1 MDFMKKEKPVIVQ
14 EFVPGKQITLC
25 HIIANPGEV
34 LYTKLGLDPQTDY
47 SKSAIGVLTVIP
59 YESAVIAADIS
70 MKSSGADI
78 GFVDRFTGTLIITGS
93 VSSVEAAFT
102 SVREYFVN
110 KLHYECCEVTKT

>member
-1 MDFMKKEKPVIVQ
+1 MELQDKMKIIQ
-14 EFVPGKQITLC
+14 EFVPGKQVTLC

-34 LYTKLGLDPQTDY
+34 LYTKLGLDPQMDY

-93 VSSVEAAFT
+93 VSSVESAFT
-102 SVREYFVN
+102 AVREYFTN

>member
-1 MDFMKKEKPVIVQ
+1 MDYMKKEKPVIVQ

-47 SKSAIGVLTVIP
+47 SRSAIGVLTVIP

-70 MKSSGADI
+70 MKSSFHSINIEPHEKDEE
-78 GFVDRFTGTLIITGS
+78 
-93 VSSVEAAFT
+93 SSELFMLLP
-102 SVREYFVN
+102 VRIRD
-110 KLHYECCEVTKT
+110 

>member
-1 MDFMKKEKPVIVQ
+1 MELQDKMRIIQ

-34 LYTKLGLDPQTDY
+34 LYTKLGLDPQADY
-47 SKSAIGVLTVIP
+47 SKSAIGALTVIP

-78 GFVDRFTGTLIITGS
+78 GFVDRFTGTLIITGR
-93 VSSVEAAFT
+93 VSEVESAFHAIAD
-102 SVREYFVN
+102 YFRDTLRFAV
-110 KLHYECCEVTKT
+110 CDVTKT